1 MSARTEGRDGLQGA
15 DGGDRGRGLL
25 RAAMAWGISILA
37 HGAVIGLMV
46 MVVRVVLPPA
56 DDRPVVVVSF
66 DDPGLARRP
75 EPALNTEPEFPETAP
90 TPAPAPPP
98 PVEPIEAPAPMM
110 MPPDPAAVA
119 PSPRVE
125 APPPVMMAEPPEVE
139 FVGLGAGN
147 ARDIVYVVDG
157 SGSMISAMP
166 IVLREL
172 ERSLRKLES
181 MQRFQILIF
190 QNDGFVSMPMPGRA
204 GGGGEARLVRA
215 RAAQVDAALAW
226 AAATRPSGRSD
237 PLEALEAAMKLK
249 PDAVF
254 LLTTEITGSRRW
266 SPGERASFMEQLERI
281 NPLTAGGRARVPI
294 KTILFLDED
303 ASGIIPEIGRRFGGE
318 EGFVFR
324 SRRDLGL

>member
-1 MSARTEGRDGLQGA
+1 MSARTQGRDGLQGA
-15 DGGDRGRGLL
+15 DGSDRGRGAL

-46 MVVRVVLPPA
+46 MVVRVVLPPM
-56 DDRPVVVVSF
+56 DDGPMVVVSF
-66 DDPGLARRP
+66 DEPGLARRP
-75 EPALNTEPEFPETAP
+75 EPTTNTESDLPETAP
-90 TPAPAPPP
+90 APMPEPPTPIEPP
-98 PVEPIEAPAPMM
+98 EAPAPLV
-110 MPPDPAAVA
+110 MPPDPGVAA
-119 PSPRVE
+119 PSPRV
-125 APPPVMMAEPPEVE
+125 ATPPPVMLAEPPEVE

-190 QNDGFVSMPMPGRA
+190 QNDGFVSMPMPGGV
-204 GGGGEARLVRA
+204 GGGAARLVRA

-226 AAATRPSGRSD
+226 AAGTRPSGRSD
-237 PLEALEAAMKLK
+237 PLKALEAAMKLK

-254 LLTTEITGSRRW
+254 LLTTEITGSQRW
-266 SPGERASFMEQLERI
+266 SPGERAAFMEQLARI
-281 NPLTAGGRARVPI
+281 NPLTAGGRVRVPI
-294 KTILFLDED
+294 KTILFLDDD
-303 ASGIIPEIGRRFGGE
+303 ASGIIPEIGRRFGGG

-324 SRRDLGL
+324 SREDLGL